1 METSNNYDQE
11 IRDPKI
17 HGSESK
23 TPLILLVLIVVLV
36 VIIGIMAYKLYVD
49 SKELKKAS
57 ETNLLLKEEKVEL
70 ESKLNSLIVEYDSLM
85 TENDSINTLLAT
97 EQEKIRSLLKYRA
110 SDATKIRMYRS
121 ELETLRKVM
130 RSYIVQIDSLNT
142 RNLELTA
149 ENIQVRTRLRQVES
163 DKDMLTRQTEELTSQ
178 VQLASVLSAKN
189 IVVSPLNKSSKLK
202 NKISKIA
209 KIKVCF
215 TVRENNV
222 AEPGAKD
229 VYMRI
234 IRPDEVV
241 LATDVNDLFEYNGEQ
256 IVYTSVRE
264 LEYENEDIDICIFWD
279 KNETLIPGAYTVML
293 YAEGYEIGHTTF
305 ALK

>member
-11 IRDPKI
+11 IKEPKSK
-17 HGSESK
+17 GSESK
-23 TPLILLVLIVVLV
+23 TPLILLILIVVLV
-36 VIIGIMAYKLYVD
+36 IIIGIMGYKLYVD
-49 SKELKKAS
+49 SKELKKTN
-57 ETNLLLKEEKVEL
+57 ETNLLLKEEKIEL
-70 ESKLNSLIVEYDSLM
+70 ESKLNALIVEYDSLM
-85 TENDSINTLLAT
+85 TESDSMNTLLAS

-110 SDATKIRMYRS
+110 SDATKIRMYRH

-130 RSYIVQIDSLNT
+130 RSYIVQIDSLNM

-149 ENIQVRTRLRQVES
+149 ENIQVRTKLRKVES
-163 DKDMLTRQTEELTSQ
+163 DKDELSKRAEELTSQ

-189 IVVSPLNKSSKLK
+189 IVVSPLNKNSKFK
-202 NKISKIA
+202 NKINKVV

-222 AEPGAKD
+222 TKPGSKD
-229 VYMRI
+229 IFMRI

-241 LATDVNDLFEYNGEQ
+241 LATNVNDLFEYNGEQ

-264 LEYENEDIDICIFWD
+264 LEYENADIDMCIFWD